1 MKKILL
7 INQYASTPESGY
19 GGRSFFISESL
30 SKANKVTLAVGSYHH
45 LLKDYAHQSDY
56 SNYRKNKNFRIK
68 SIKLFKYKGARSLL
82 RIINWFSFLFK
93 VALLSKEKIG
103 FKPDLI
109 IYSSPPL
116 IGFLG
121 AKFLAYRLNC
131 PIFFE
136 VRDIWPLSII
146 ELGGYRKMNPLI
158 LLMSA
163 IEKYAYKKSD
173 GVISNL
179 SNISEHITSKTG
191 LKKIN
196 FHYSPNGINKKF
208 LNKPNKSPVLK
219 QLDELKER
227 KKIIGYCGGL
237 ALANSL
243 DCFLDTAKIASSRS
257 DLIWIIVGEGEY
269 KNHLMERKQ
278 KESINNVIFLDPVEK
293 NLVNFVL
300 QKMDVLF
307 LANKFTNLYSFGM
320 SPMKLPEYLSSGKP
334 VVQIISKKSESLLT
348 ESGSWDP
355 VNTENPEVILSSV
368 LDSINMSEDEKSRRS
383 NLAKTY
389 VNENLRYEIISE
401 KLLKFINNS

>member
-1 MKKILL
+1 MKKILV

-30 SKANKVTLAVGSYHH
+30 SKLNKVTLAVGSYHH
-45 LLKDYAHQSDY
+45 LLKDYAHQSEDSSY
-56 SNYRKNKNFRIK
+56 KKNKNFRIT

-93 VALLSKEKIG
+93 IALLSKERIG

-121 AKFLAYRLNC
+121 AKFLANRFNC

-146 ELGGYRKMNPLI
+146 ELGGYNKMNPLI
-158 LLMSA
+158 LFMNSV
-163 IEKYAYKKSD
+163 EKYAYKKSK
-173 GVISNL
+173 GIISNL
-179 SNISEHITSKTG
+179 SNISEHISTKTG

-196 FHYSPNGINKKF
+196 FHYSPNGFNKKA
-208 LNKPNKSPVLK
+208 LNIPNKSYVLK
-219 QLDELKER
+219 QLDELRKT

-243 DCFLDTAKIASSRS
+243 DCFLDTAKIASSRK
-257 DLIWIIVGEGEY
+257 DLAWVIVGEGEY
-269 KNHLMERKQ
+269 KSHLKQRKQ
-278 KESINNVIFLDPVEK
+278 RESINNVIFLDAVEK
-293 NLVNFVL
+293 DLVNFVL
-300 QKMDVLF
+300 QKMDILF

-320 SPMKLPEYLSSGKP
+320 SPMKLPEYLNSGRP
-334 VVQIISKKSESLLT
+334 IIQIISKESRSLLT
-348 ESGSWDP
+348 ESASWNP
-355 VNTENPEVILSSV
+355 VNSENPQVILSSI
-368 LDSINMSEDEKSRRS
+368 LATINMSEDEKSRKS
-383 NLAKTY
+383 NLAKSY
-389 VNENLRYEIISE
+389 VDENLSYKIISE